1 MFTISVGD
9 ILSSYTGDSKEF
21 SFSGDVF
28 DGFFED
34 LAFVAPLQ
42 FDIQLLALEDGIEVL
57 FRKFHTEVRY
67 EGMRHIVEIPHF
79 ARTWKTQVDP
89 LLDGDDV
96 RGIDTRSMTID
107 LGPVIREEII
117 MACHEL

>member
-1 MFTISVGD
+1 
-9 ILSSYTGDSKEF
+9 
-21 SFSGDVF
+21 
-28 DGFFED
+28 
-34 LAFVAPLQ
+34 
-42 FDIQLLALEDGIEVL
+42 
-57 FRKFHTEVRY
+57 
-67 EGMRHIVEIPHF
+67 MRHIVEIPHF